1 MEIISK
7 IHPVIVTRRKWRLLL
22 ENYPPLSIEPRFS
35 DRDNRYRKNN
45 ARVFLSRLSSLS
57 PPLSAESLFVERRAT
72 EIGRDKRVHF
82 PRSIT
87 EYNRVNHSGNYLLL
101 LLEGRGRGGE
111 RKREGKEKEGRKE
124 GKGGRRDNEGK
135 IYGPVK
141 KGKPQLRNYR

>member
-101 LLEGRGRGGE
+101 LLERRGRRGGE
-111 RKREGKEKEGRKE
+111 EKRRKRKARKEGRKE
-124 GKGGRRDNEGK
+124 RAEGAITK
-135 IYGPVK
+135 EKFMGP
-141 KGKPQLRNYR
+141 